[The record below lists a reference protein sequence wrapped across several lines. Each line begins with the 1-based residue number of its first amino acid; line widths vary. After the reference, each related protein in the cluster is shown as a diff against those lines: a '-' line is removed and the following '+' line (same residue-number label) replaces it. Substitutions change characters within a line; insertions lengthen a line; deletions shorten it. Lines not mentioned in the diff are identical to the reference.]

1 MTSFTKDPDAVL
13 DYRWDWTAWLADG
26 EVISTSV
33 VLAPAGI
40 TLDSDTND
48 TTSTTAWLS
57 GGTNGTDYDVVNRIS
72 TNQGRTDDRTMR
84 IHVMQR

>member
-26 EVISTSV
+26 EAISTSEV
-33 VLAPAGI
+33 IAPSGI
-40 TLDSDTND
+40 TLDSDAND
-48 TTSTTAWLS
+48 TTSATAWLS

-72 TNQGRTDDRTMR
+72 TNQGRMDDRTMR

>member
-26 EVISTSV
+26 EAISTSV